1 MITRNALVADG
12 KVVDI
17 GAFDIKTPPTPPE
30 GSTWVEAA
38 EWVEVG
44 CIYNGTAFRLA
55 DGTKPPKDHI
65 DSLKEAADHNDILER
80 LIEARAEIAAMRAG
94 TGTNLVRIERIES
107 VLIVVLRAVI
117 KLCR

>member
-12 KVVDI
+12 KVVNI
-17 GAFDIKTPPTPPE
+17 GAFDIKTPPPPTD
-30 GSTWVEAA
+30 GSTWVEAD

-44 CIYNGTAFRLA
+44 CLYNGNRFLQV

-65 DSLKEAADHNDILER
+65 VSLKEAADHNELLER
-80 LIEARAEIAAMRAG
+80 LLDANDEIAAMRAG
-94 TGTNLVRIERIES
+94 TGDNRARIERLEK

-117 KLCR
+117 KLYR

>member
-1 MITRNALVADG
+1 MITRNALVTDG

-30 GSTWVEAA
+30 GSTWVEAE

-44 CIYNGTAFRLA
+44 CLYNGNNFRLA

-65 DSLKEAADHNDILER
+65 DSLKEATDQNDILER
-80 LIEARAEIAAMRAG
+80 LLEAKGEIAAMRAG
-94 TGTNLVRIERIES
+94 TGDNRARIERLEK
-107 VLIVVLRAVI
+107 VLIVALRAVI
-117 KLCR
+117 KLYR